1 MAKKKS
7 PSKSNKKSS
16 TKTTSK
22 TSLPVIRKWPIESN
36 STHAISVIDIGAH
49 LSKLNHR
56 LYRQGRMYEARV
68 IINDPTNL
76 SSKIEV
82 LTIADTWMNR
92 NAYNKALET
101 YMNATKEERK
111 MLGNQKARW
120 EDFRVY
126 HGIDA
131 PAPPRKEVNPC
142 QISSS
147 SMGYTAYTAGEFE
160 ISEVESEGTS
170 TTYHFSWGPEIS
182 GVNNFFSIPAEYE
195 KQSNT
200 DTTPT
205 TVETDMPYAEVVDTH
220 DPSEYE
226 NLQEHGNLPPYNPNG
241 GFAGSPWTLQH
252 SLLGMDPEFRLST
265 PYFKVPCGLLV
276 LITNGNLNADGQ
288 ISIEIKAGDY
298 KGVSADRMNRI
309 TLDVDDSYKVIM

>member
-1 MAKKKS
+1 MARKKS
-7 PSKSNKKSS
+7 PSKTTRKSRSSTTKKSA
-16 TKTTSK
+16 
-22 TSLPVIRKWPIESN
+22 LPVIRKWPISAN
-36 STHAISVIDIGAH
+36 DSTTLTIVDIGQH

-68 IINDPTNL
+68 IINDPTGL
-76 SSKIEV
+76 PSKLEV
-82 LTIADTWMNR
+82 ITLANTWMNR

-101 YMNATKEERK
+101 YMNATKEERQ
-111 MLGNQKARW
+111 MLGSQKARW

-126 HGIDA
+126 HGWDS
-131 PAPPRKEVNPC
+131 PVSRTEVDPV
-142 QISSS
+142 QIASLNSNFVNY
-147 SMGYTAYTAGEFE
+147 GAGEFE

-182 GVNNFFSIPAEYE
+182 GVTNFFSIPAEYE
-195 KQSNT
+195 KLSNT

-205 TVETDMPYAEVVDTH
+205 TVETDMPYGEVIDSH

-226 NLQEHGNLPPYNPNG
+226 NLQEHGNQPPYNANG

-252 SLLGMDPEFRLST
+252 TLLGMTDEFRLST
-265 PYFKVPCGLLV
+265 PYFEVPCGLLV
-276 LITNGNLNADGQ
+276 LRTNGNLSLPGQ

-298 KGVSADRMNRI
+298 KGVSGERMNRI
-309 TLDVDDSYKVIM
+309 TQDSEKNYKVIM